1 MSAFAFLS
9 FTCQLGQEG
18 DGGFL
23 IQTATSAP
31 NNTREPAPECPRCG
45 PTARAISLVQAQ
57 WIVAGIDKGET

>member
-23 IQTATSAP
+23 IQHAP
-31 NNTREPAPECPRCG
+31 GTLSFHELMDQCREGVCA
-45 PTARAISLVQAQ
+45 
-57 WIVAGIDKGET
+57 